1 MSKPRLIIKRIK
13 CQIIGAKIQTIK
25 SIYAFKHYLC
35 EVKSL
40 LSLNHYFL
48 KYKWLLLLGILFVS
62 LSTIFGT
69 YQAVI
74 VRKGTNTVLKYI
86 EEDNFKDT
94 SIFIY
99 YGLTIIGLALT
110 SGLFMFLMRQTII
123 VMSRHIEYDQKNEI
137 YQHYQNL
144 DVSFYKQNST
154 GDLMN
159 RITEDVS
166 KVRMYTGPAVMYLVN
181 TFVTVVTVLVFMLN
195 VNWQLTLMVFIPLPI
210 LSFII
215 YKVSDKINKRSN
227 KVQEELSNLTSHAQ
241 ESFASIRVI
250 KAYAQESFFTKSL
263 DEKGDVYKKE
273 NLKLATIES
282 YFQPTM
288 VLMIGLSV
296 MITIW
301 YGGYLVMEKK
311 IEAGNIPEFI
321 MNVYRLTWPFAAL
334 GWVTSLIQR
343 AAASQTRI
351 NQFLK
356 TPSVI
361 TNNIKTET
369 KISGDIKFKNVSF
382 TYPETGITA
391 LKNISFHIKQGEI
404 LGITG
409 PVGSGKST
417 IAQLLS
423 RIYDVQEGEV
433 LLDGK
438 NIKHLN
444 LSDLRKNTGVVTQE
458 VFLFSD
464 TIANNISF
472 ASEKEFSK
480 HEIEAAAKNAAVY
493 DNIQGFPD
501 RFETMVGERGI
512 TLSGGQKQRVSIAR
526 AIIKNPE
533 ILIFDDCLSAVDT
546 ETESQILTNLR
557 QIMKNK
563 TCVIISPRISSIRHA
578 NTILYLKDG
587 EISEQGT
594 HQELLNLKGDYHSLF
609 ELQKN

>member
-1 MSKPRLIIKRIK
+1 M
-13 CQIIGAKIQTIK
+13 
-25 SIYAFKHYLC
+25 
-35 EVKSL
+35 
-40 LSLNHYFL
+40 
-48 KYKWLLLLGILFVS
+48 GILFVS

-74 VRKGTNTVLKYI
+74 VRKATNTILKYI
-86 EEDNFKDT
+86 SENNFSD
-94 SIFIY
+94 SFIFVQY
-99 YGLTIIGLALT
+99 SLTIIALALV

-137 YQHYQNL
+137 YSHYQAL
-144 DVSFYKQNST
+144 DADFYKKQAT

-166 KVRMYTGPAVMYLVN
+166 KVRMYTGPAVMYLAN
-181 TFVTVVTVLVFMLN
+181 TVVTVITVLAFMLN
-195 VNWQLTLMVFIPLPI
+195 VNWELTLMVFIPLPI

-215 YKVSDKINKRSN
+215 YKVSDKINKRSI
-227 KVQEELSNLTSHAQ
+227 KVQQELSNLTSHAQ

-250 KAYAQESFFTKSL
+250 KAYAQEDYFTKSM

-301 YGGYLVMEKK
+301 FGGYLVMQKK

-351 NQFLK
+351 NEFLQTAAGIK
-356 TPSVI
+356 NESPSASTI
-361 TNNIKTET
+361 SSNIK
-369 KISGDIKFKNVSF
+369 FNNVSF

-391 LKNISFHIKQGEI
+391 LKNISFEVKQGQI

-423 RIYDVQEGEV
+423 RVYDTPEGEI
-433 LLDGK
+433 LLDEK
-438 NIKHLN
+438 NIKYLN
-444 LSDLRKNTGVVTQE
+444 LYNLRRSMGIVPQE

-472 ASEKEFSK
+472 ASEQKYTET
-480 HEIEAAAKNAAVY
+480 EIEEAAKNAVVY
-493 DNIQGFPD
+493 DNIESFPD
-501 RFETMVGERGI
+501 KFNTMVGERGI
-512 TLSGGQKQRVSIAR
+512 TLSGGQKQRISIAR

-533 ILIFDDCLSAVDT
+533 VLVFDDCLSAVDT
-546 ETESQILTNLR
+546 ETEALILQNLKK
-557 QIMKNK
+557 IMKNK
-563 TCVIISPRISSIRHA
+563 TCIIISPRISSIRHA
-578 NTILYLKDG
+578 DLILYLKNG
-587 EISEQGT
+587 KITEKGT
-594 HQELLNLKGDYHSLF
+594 HQDLLNSKGDYFSLF

>member
-1 MSKPRLIIKRIK
+1 M
-13 CQIIGAKIQTIK
+13 
-25 SIYAFKHYLC
+25 
-35 EVKSL
+35 
-40 LSLNHYFL
+40 
-48 KYKWLLLLGILFVS
+48 GILFVS

-86 EEDNFKDT
+86 QENNFSDT
-94 SIFIY
+94 SIFIT

-123 VMSRHIEYDQKNEI
+123 VMSRHIEFDQKNEV
-137 YQHYQNL
+137 YQHYQAL
-144 DVSFYKQNST
+144 DVSFYKKYST

-159 RITEDVS
+159 RITEDIS

-181 TFVTVVTVLVFMLN
+181 TVATVITVLVFMIN

-227 KVQEELSNLTSHAQ
+227 KVQQELSNITSHAQ

-250 KAYAQESFFTKSL
+250 KAYAQENYFTKSL
-263 DEKGDVYKKE
+263 DEKGEIYKKE

-288 VLMIGLSV
+288 VLMIGLSI

-301 YGGYLVMEKK
+301 YGGYLVMQKK

-343 AAASQTRI
+343 ASASQTRI
-351 NQFLK
+351 NEFLK

-361 TNNIKTET
+361 KNETDSET
-369 KISGDIKFKNVSF
+369 KISGDIKFNNVVF

-391 LKNISFHIKQGEI
+391 LKNVSFHVKPGQI

-423 RIYDVQEGEV
+423 RIYDTKEGEI
-433 LLDGK
+433 LMDDK

-444 LSDLRKNTGVVTQE
+444 LSDLRKNMGVVPQE

-480 HEIEAAAKNAAVY
+480 NEIETAAKNAVVF
-493 DNIQGFPD
+493 DNIQEFPD
-501 RFETMVGERGI
+501 KFETMVGERGI

-546 ETESQILTNLR
+546 ETESLILTNLKR
-557 QIMKNK
+557 IMQNK
-563 TCVIISPRISSIRHA
+563 TCIIISPRISSIRHA
-578 NTILYLKDG
+578 DTILYLKNG
-587 EISEQGT
+587 QTIESGS
-594 HQELLNLKGDYHSLF
+594 HQDLLNLKGDYFSLF

>member
-1 MSKPRLIIKRIK
+1 M
-13 CQIIGAKIQTIK
+13 
-25 SIYAFKHYLC
+25 
-35 EVKSL
+35 
-40 LSLNHYFL
+40 
-48 KYKWLLLLGILFVS
+48 LLGILFVS

-86 EEDNFKDT
+86 SENNVSDT
-94 SIFIY
+94 SVFIY

-137 YQHYQNL
+137 YEHYQKL

-159 RITEDVS
+159 RITEDVG

-181 TFVTVVTVLVFMLN
+181 TLVTTITVLIFMLN
-195 VNWQLTLMVFIPLPI
+195 VNWQLTLMVFIPLPV

-250 KAYAQESFFTKSL
+250 KAYAQENYFTKSL
-263 DEKGDVYKKE
+263 DEKGDIYKKE

-351 NQFLK
+351 NEFLK
-356 TPSVI
+356 TPSI
-361 TNNIKTET
+361 INNETAAGT
-369 KISGDIKFKNVSF
+369 KISGDIKFNNVSF

-391 LKNISFHIKQGEI
+391 LKNISFHIRQGQT

-423 RIYDVQEGEV
+423 RIYDVKDGEI
-433 LLDGK
+433 LMDDK

-444 LSDLRKNTGVVTQE
+444 LSDLRKNTGVVPQE

-480 HEIEAAAKNAAVY
+480 TEIETAAKNAVVY
-493 DNIQGFPD
+493 DNILEFPNK
-501 RFETMVGERGI
+501 FETMVGERGI

-546 ETESQILTNLR
+546 ETESRILTNLR

-578 NTILYLKDG
+578 DTILYLKNG
-587 EISEQGT
+587 EISEKGT
-594 HQELLNLKGDYHSLF
+594 HAELLNLRGDYFSLF

>member
-1 MSKPRLIIKRIK
+1 M
-13 CQIIGAKIQTIK
+13 G
-25 SIYAFKHYLC
+25 
-35 EVKSL
+35 V
-40 LSLNHYFL
+40 
-48 KYKWLLLLGILFVS
+48 LFVS

-74 VRKGTNTVLKYI
+74 VRKGTNTILKLI
-86 EEDNFKDT
+86 ESNSHADT
-94 SIFIY
+94 STFVL

-137 YQHYQNL
+137 YNHYQLL
-144 DVSFYKQNST
+144 DISFYKQHST

-159 RITEDVS
+159 RITEDVG

-181 TFVTVVTVLVFMLN
+181 TIVTVLTVLVFMLN
-195 VNWQLTLMVFIPLPI
+195 VNWQLTLVVFIPLPF

-215 YKVSDKINKRSN
+215 YKVSDLINKRSN

-250 KAYAQESFFTKSL
+250 KAYARESFFSNSIN
-263 DEKGDVYKKE
+263 EKGEKYKRE

-288 VLMIGLSV
+288 ALMIGLSV
-296 MITIW
+296 LLTVW
-301 YGGYLVMEKK
+301 YGGHLVTENK

-321 MNVYRLTWPFAAL
+321 MNVYRLTWPFASL

-351 NQFLK
+351 NEFLK
-356 TPSVI
+356 TEPKI
-361 TNNIKTET
+361 TNTASSITNINGNLE
-369 KISGDIKFKNVSF
+369 FKNVSF
-382 TYPETGITA
+382 TYPETGIKA
-391 LKNISFHIKQGEI
+391 LKNFSFTLKKGEV

-417 IAQLLS
+417 IAQLIT
-423 RIYDVQEGEV
+423 RIYDIDEGEIILNGV
-433 LLDGK
+433 
-438 NIKHLN
+438 NIKKHQLHH
-444 LSDLRKNTGVVTQE
+444 LRKNIGVVPQE

-464 TIANNISF
+464 TIANNIT
-472 ASEKEFSK
+472 FSGD
-480 HEIEAAAKNAAVY
+480 EIFNKDKIETAAKNALVY
-493 DNIQGFPD
+493 DNIMAFPNK
-501 RFETMVGERGI
+501 FNTLVGERGI

-526 AIIKNPE
+526 AIIKNPDM
-533 ILIFDDCLSAVDT
+533 LIFDDCLSAVDT
-546 ETESQILTNLR
+546 ETEAIILSNLKKV
-557 QIMKNK
+557 MKDK
-563 TCVIISPRISSIRHA
+563 TCIIISPRISSIKA
-578 NTILYLKDG
+578 ADKIIFVENG
-587 EISEQGT
+587 EITESGT
-594 HQELLNLKGDYHSLF
+594 HNDLLSLKGKYFNLY

>member
-1 MSKPRLIIKRIK
+1 M
-13 CQIIGAKIQTIK
+13 
-25 SIYAFKHYLC
+25 
-35 EVKSL
+35 KSL
-40 LSLNHYFL
+40 QSLNHYFI
-48 KYKWLLLLGILFVS
+48 KYKWLLILGILFVS

-74 VRKGTNTVLKYI
+74 VRKGTNTILKAI
-86 EEDNFKDT
+86 ESNTFTET
-94 SIFIY
+94 STFLI

-137 YQHYQNL
+137 YNHYQLL
-144 DVSFYKQNST
+144 DISFYKQQST

-159 RITEDVS
+159 RITEDVG

-181 TFVTVVTVLVFMLN
+181 TLVTVLTVLIFMLN
-195 VNWQLTLMVFIPLPI
+195 VNWQLTLVVFIPLPF

-215 YKVSDKINKRSN
+215 YKVSDLINKRSN

-250 KAYAQESFFTKSL
+250 KAYARENFFSNRMN
-263 DEKGDVYKKE
+263 EKGENYKTE

-288 VLMIGLSV
+288 ALMIGLSV
-296 MITIW
+296 LLTVW
-301 YGGYLVMEKK
+301 YGGHLVTEKK

-321 MNVYRLTWPFAAL
+321 MNVYRLTWPFASL

-351 NQFLK
+351 DEFLK
-356 TPSVI
+356 TTPKI
-361 TNNIKTET
+361 TNSAPAITE
-369 KISGDIKFKNVSF
+369 INGDLAFKDVSF

-391 LKNISFHIKQGEI
+391 LKNISFTLKKGEV

-409 PVGSGKST
+409 PIGSGKST
-417 IAQLLS
+417 IAQLIS
-423 RIYDVQEGEV
+423 RIYDIDNGEII
-433 LLDGK
+433 LNGI
-438 NIKHLN
+438 NIKKHHLHH
-444 LSDLRKNTGVVTQE
+444 LRKNIGVVPQE

-472 ASEKEFSK
+472 SGDDAYKK
-480 HEIEAAAKNAAVY
+480 DKIEEAAKNALIY
-493 DNIQGFPD
+493 DNIMTFPEKFD
-501 RFETMVGERGI
+501 TMVGERGI

-526 AIIKNPE
+526 AIIKNPDM
-533 ILIFDDCLSAVDT
+533 LIFDDCLSAVDT
-546 ETESQILTNLR
+546 ETEALILSNLKKV
-557 QIMKNK
+557 MKDK
-563 TCVIISPRISSIRHA
+563 TCVIISPRISSIKA
-578 NTILYLKDG
+578 ADKILFIENG
-587 EISEQGT
+587 EITESGN
-594 HQELLNLKGDYHSLF
+594 HQDLIALKGKYFNLY

>member
-1 MSKPRLIIKRIK
+1 M
-13 CQIIGAKIQTIK
+13 
-25 SIYAFKHYLC
+25 
-35 EVKSL
+35 
-40 LSLNHYFL
+40 
-48 KYKWLLLLGILFVS
+48 GILFVS

-86 EEDNFKDT
+86 AENNFSDT
-94 SIFIY
+94 SIFIT

-137 YQHYQNL
+137 YQHYQSL
-144 DVSFYKQNST
+144 DVSFYKQHST

-159 RITEDVS
+159 RITEDVG

-181 TFVTVVTVLVFMLN
+181 TLVTVITVLVFMLN
-195 VNWQLTLMVFIPLPI
+195 VNWELTLMVFIPLPV

-227 KVQEELSNLTSHAQ
+227 KVQQELSNLTSHAQ

-250 KAYAQESFFTKSL
+250 KAYAQENYFTKSL
-263 DEKGDVYKKE
+263 DEKGDIYKKE

-301 YGGYLVMEKK
+301 YGGYLVMHKK

-351 NQFLK
+351 NEFLK
-356 TPSVI
+356 TPSA
-361 TNNIKTET
+361 IKNDSTSET
-369 KISGDIKFKNVSF
+369 KIDGDIKFNSVSF

-391 LKNISFHIKQGEI
+391 LKNISFHVKPGQI

-423 RIYDVQEGEV
+423 RIYDTEQGEI
-433 LLDGK
+433 LMDNK

-444 LSDLRKNTGVVTQE
+444 LSDLRKSMGIVPQE

-464 TIANNISF
+464 TISNNISF

-480 HEIEAAAKNAAVY
+480 EEIETAAKNASVF
-493 DNIQGFPD
+493 DNIQEFPNK
-501 RFETMVGERGI
+501 FETLVGERGI

-546 ETESQILTNLR
+546 ETESLILNNLKR
-557 QIMKNK
+557 IMQNK
-563 TCVIISPRISSIRHA
+563 TCIIISPRISSIRHA
-578 NTILYLKDG
+578 DTILYLKNG
-587 EISEQGT
+587 EISESGT
-594 HQELLNLKGDYHSLF
+594 HQDLLNLKGDYFGLF

>member
-1 MSKPRLIIKRIK
+1 M
-13 CQIIGAKIQTIK
+13 
-25 SIYAFKHYLC
+25 
-35 EVKSL
+35 
-40 LSLNHYFL
+40 
-48 KYKWLLLLGILFVS
+48 GILFVS

-86 EEDNFKDT
+86 SENNFSDT
-94 SIFIY
+94 SIFIT
-99 YGLTIIGLALT
+99 YGLTIIGLALM

-137 YQHYQNL
+137 YKHYQAL
-144 DVSFYKQNST
+144 DVNFYKKYAT

-166 KVRMYTGPAVMYLVN
+166 KVRMYTGPAVMYLAN
-181 TFVTVVTVLVFMLN
+181 TVVTVITVLIFMLN
-195 VNWQLTLMVFIPLPI
+195 VNWQLTLMVFIPLPV

-250 KAYAQESFFTKSL
+250 KAYAQENYFTKSL
-263 DEKGDVYKKE
+263 DEKGDAYKKE
-273 NLKLATIES
+273 SLKLATIES

-351 NQFLK
+351 NEFLQ
-356 TPSVI
+356 TPAG
-361 TNNIKTET
+361 IKNESDEES
-369 KISGDIKFKNVSF
+369 KINGGIKFNNVSF

-391 LKNISFHIKQGEI
+391 LKNISFELKPGQI

-423 RIYDVQEGEV
+423 RIYDTQDGEI
-433 LLDGK
+433 LLDEK
-438 NIKHLN
+438 NIRHLN
-444 LSDLRKNTGVVTQE
+444 LYDLRRSMGIVPQE

-472 ASEKEFSK
+472 ASEKKFSK
-480 HEIEAAAKNAAVY
+480 TEIEMAAKNAVVF
-493 DNIQGFPD
+493 DNIQEFPNK
-501 RFETMVGERGI
+501 FETMVGERGI

-526 AIIKNPE
+526 AIIKNPDL
-533 ILIFDDCLSAVDT
+533 LIFDDCLSAVDT
-546 ETESQILTNLR
+546 ETEALILQNLKK
-557 QIMKNK
+557 IMKNK
-563 TCVIISPRISSIRHA
+563 TCIIISPRISSIRHA
-578 NTILYLKDG
+578 DLILYLKNG
-587 EISEQGT
+587 EISEKGT
-594 HQELLNLKGDYHSLF
+594 HQDLLNSKGDYFSLF

>member
-1 MSKPRLIIKRIK
+1 M
-13 CQIIGAKIQTIK
+13 
-25 SIYAFKHYLC
+25 
-35 EVKSL
+35 
-40 LSLNHYFL
+40 
-48 KYKWLLLLGILFVS
+48 GILFVS

-86 EEDNFKDT
+86 AENDFSDT
-94 SIFIY
+94 SIFIT

-137 YQHYQNL
+137 YQHYQSL
-144 DVSFYKQNST
+144 DTSFYKQYST

-159 RITEDVS
+159 RITEDVG

-181 TFVTVVTVLVFMLN
+181 TVATVITVLVFMLN

-227 KVQEELSNLTSHAQ
+227 KVQQELSNLTSHAQ

-250 KAYAQESFFTKSL
+250 KAYAQENYFTKSL
-263 DEKGDVYKKE
+263 DEKGGVYKKE

-288 VLMIGLSV
+288 ILMIGLSV

-301 YGGYLVMEKK
+301 YGGYLVMQKK

-351 NQFLK
+351 NEFLK
-356 TPSVI
+356 TPA
-361 TNNIKTET
+361 TIKNETDTET
-369 KISGDIKFKNVSF
+369 KISGDIKFNNVSF

-391 LKNISFHIKQGEI
+391 LKNISFHIKPGQI

-423 RIYDVQEGEV
+423 RIYDTKEGEV
-433 LLDGK
+433 LMDNK

-444 LSDLRKNTGVVTQE
+444 LSDLRKSMGIVPQE

-472 ASEKEFSK
+472 ASEKEFSQN
-480 HEIEAAAKNAAVY
+480 EIETAAKNAVVF
-493 DNIQGFPD
+493 DNIQAFPNK
-501 RFETMVGERGI
+501 FETMVGERGI

-546 ETESQILTNLR
+546 ETESLILNNLR
-557 QIMKNK
+557 KIMQNK
-563 TCVIISPRISSIRHA
+563 TCIIISPRISSIRHA
-578 NTILYLKDG
+578 DTILYLKQG
-587 EISEQGT
+587 QITERGT
-594 HQELLNLKGDYHSLF
+594 HLELLNLKGDYFSLF